1 MSAAN
6 PNKTQDIIMAAKEA
20 VRRAEIKSKMEA
32 AQAEI
37 SARSDHCGLVAFCG
51 RMGAGKSAAA
61 NLLAAKLR
69 AEDVTVALGSFAR
82 ALRVAVSIFTGGKI
96 TIADTET
103 TDGKAAKIPAGC
115 LGANLAE
122 LKSRI
127 LAAMAIATGV
137 TSQVGDASL
146 CRAASALANVTFT
159 SADDGKIPVA
169 TPNYTVGR
177 LLQLFGTEVGRKE
190 FGEDVWVDTFRRAR
204 LESGAEMYIASDL
217 RFENEAAYVRAS
229 GGRAYRIERPDAQS
243 ATDIKA
249 AAGRDAVHASET
261 QMLDPKL
268 ISGVIVNEGT
278 LADLE
283 EKICKLGIAKPDI
296 AKLDIAKLDTAK
308 PDTNIMFNR
317 QPTLVKTS
325 ASPLEW
331 ADMFN
336 RQITKT
342 PVLPS

>member
-1 MSAAN
+1 MSAAAH
-6 PNKTQDIIMAAKEA
+6 KTTTAPLPIIEAAKEA

-37 SARSDHCGLVAFCG
+37 TARGKHCGLVAFSG

-69 AEDVTVALGSFAR
+69 AEGVTVALGSFAR
-82 ALRVAVSIFTGGKI
+82 ALRVAVSILSGGKI
-96 TIADTET
+96 TIAGTET
-103 TDGKAAKIPAGC
+103 SEGKAAKIPAGC

-127 LAAMAIATGV
+127 LAAMDIATGV
-137 TSQVGDASL
+137 TTVVGDAGL
-146 CRAASALANVTFT
+146 CRAASALAGVPFT
-159 SADDGKIPVA
+159 PADDGKTPVA
-169 TPNYTVGR
+169 TPDYTVGR

-204 LESGAEMYIASDL
+204 LESGAEMYITSDL

-229 GGRAYRIERPDAQS
+229 GGRAYRVERPDAKL
-243 ATDIKA
+243 AAA

-261 QMLDPKL
+261 QTLDPKL
-268 ISGVIVNEGT
+268 ISGVITNEGT

-283 EKICKLGIAKPDI
+283 GKVCKLDI
-296 AKLDIAKLDTAK
+296 AKLDIAKLDTDNV
-308 PDTNIMFNR
+308 PM
-317 QPTLVKTS
+317 
-325 ASPLEW
+325 
-331 ADMFN
+331 
-336 RQITKT
+336 KT
-342 PVLPS
+342 PISSS